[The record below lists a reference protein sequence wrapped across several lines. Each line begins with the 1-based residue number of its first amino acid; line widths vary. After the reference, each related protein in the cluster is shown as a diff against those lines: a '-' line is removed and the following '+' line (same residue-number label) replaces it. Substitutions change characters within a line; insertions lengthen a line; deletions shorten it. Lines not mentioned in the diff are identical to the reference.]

1 MVFSKRLLALLA
13 IFCVIVSASAVCAA
27 DLGGYA
33 GSNYQDMNG
42 VSGSQYY
49 VNNGNNLEPGAGLPL
64 ENQTGYVPLDSA
76 GNPIAQTTNNATG
89 HAAGNATAHAAGNAT
104 AHAAGNATAHAAV
117 NTTTNSTNATAH
129 TTMLPTGNP
138 IIILL
143 AVFGVVGGYAAIRRN
158 K

>member
-1 MVFSKRLLALLA
+1 MIFSKRLLAVLA
-13 IFCVIVSASAVCAA
+13 ILCVIVSAGAVCAA
-27 DLGGYA
+27 DQDGYA

-49 VNNGNNLEPGAGLPL
+49 VNNGNDLEPGAGLPL

-76 GNPIAQTTNNATG
+76 GNPIAQNAS
-89 HAAGNATAHAAGNAT
+89 NATAHTTGNAT
-104 AHAAGNATAHAAV
+104 GNGTAHTTGNA
-117 NTTTNSTNATAH
+117 TTNSTNATAQ
-129 TTMLPTGNP
+129 TNMLPTGNP

-143 AVFGVVGGYAAIRRN
+143 AVLGVVGGYGIIRRN